1 MGVTQKPTILVASGA
16 SGGHLFPALAVA
28 LELQKPNG
36 KRPAFDVQVILGGA
50 KFVDIVKRA
59 GLPYV
64 RLPAAAFNDRGPIR
78 LLWAC
83 GKLMQGFVKALRLVI
98 RHKPVAVFGTGGYA
112 TVALILAA
120 KLRGV
125 PTIIH
130 EQNVLPGRANK
141 FLARVA
147 DVVVLTFEES
157 LQYFPNVC
165 GRVVV
170 AGTPLR
176 QEILDAALLK
186 TGRRKGETFTLLI
199 MGGSQGA
206 RILGEVVPEMVAMM
220 AANERKTLRVIQQV
234 RADDL
239 QRVREI
245 YAGLELAEAVVEPFF
260 TDMPALYTDADV
272 VIGRSGVGTV
282 LECAAFGIP
291 AIYVPLELADGH
303 QKLNAG
309 VAEKVG
315 AAVVVE
321 QAYFTPANLLVHV
334 RSLRND
340 TNRLDAMAVAAKTLA
355 RPDATE
361 VVARVIGEAVR
372 SSGVKG

>member
-1 MGVTQKPTILVASGA
+1 MANKPTILVASGA

-28 LELQKPNG
+28 LALQKKAG
-36 KRPAFDVQVILGGA
+36 VRPAFEVLVILGGA
-50 KFVDIVKRA
+50 KFVDLVKRA

-83 GKLMQGFVKALRLVI
+83 GKLMHGFVNALRLVVK
-98 RHKPVAVFGTGGYA
+98 HKPVAVFGTGGYA

-141 FLARVA
+141 FLARIA
-147 DVVVLTFEES
+147 DVVLVTFEES
-157 LQYFPNVC
+157 LRYFPNVC

-176 QEILDAALLK
+176 QEIYDAAMVK
-186 TGRRKGETFTLLI
+186 PGRRAGEIFTLLI
-199 MGGSQGA
+199 LGGSQGA

-220 AANERKTLRVIQQV
+220 PANERKTLRVIQQV
-234 RADDL
+234 RADDVA
-239 QRVREI
+239 RVREV
-245 YAGLELAEAVVEPFF
+245 YAGLGLAEAVVEPFF
-260 TDMPALYTDADV
+260 NDMPGLYTEADV

-315 AAVVVE
+315 AAVVLE

-334 RSLRND
+334 RSMRND

-355 RPDATE
+355 RPDATD
-361 VVARVIGEAVR
+361 VVARVIGEAV
-372 SSGVKG
+372 KGLKI